1 MKKTVKSL
9 IIAASVAAIA
19 GIGAVSFAKWE
30 STVSDQTVDGTLGNI
45 ETTGTITLT
54 QTGDLDKKVLVPHDQ
69 EQQWDAETMTKGF
82 TVSASCSLDGQIQMT
97 ATGDAATLIEYQKAG
112 DTTWTA
118 FTAAAVDVDA
128 DTVYSFRL
136 VSNDTND
143 MDKTFTITYS
153 FVADTATGA

>member
-1 MKKTVKSL
+1 M
-9 IIAASVAAIA
+9 
-19 GIGAVSFAKWE
+19 
-30 STVSDQTVDGTLGNI
+30 GNI

-69 EQQWDAETMTKGF
+69 EQQWDAETMTNGF